1 MMIKWY
7 EVMQNKN
14 NYQQIHIQLRNNEAP
29 LMQQRERVNCDGPR
43 GVLLL
48 PWNGLWQQIWFSPD
62 CAQMETCS
70 IFEKKPKTFCHN
82 SVNLFEMR
90 VRKLE
95 GNIKGYPRG
104 NLPYLRTW
112 TFFFFFCCQWN
123 FLAGAAV
130 QMCKCVCVS
139 GRQTE
144 RGSLLLRREKRLVL
158 TSPQCLW
165 TIGLVLTWQHEC

>member
-112 TFFFFFCCQWN
+112 TFFFFF
-123 FLAGAAV
+123 FLLSVEFSCRSSCPNV
-130 QMCKCVCVS
+130 QMCVC
-139 GRQTE
+139 E
-144 RGSLLLRREKRLVL
+144 RTSDRTREFV
-158 TSPQCLW
+158 
-165 TIGLVLTWQHEC
+165 VA